1 MASARL
7 IGGRRVHGATLAALA
22 LAVTL
27 GPPQPAQGQTRPDL
41 GWGAATE
48 VKPAR
53 PKPPPQAKPQARP
66 AAPVVANRR
75 SPALSAALPPANAV
89 VGATIEHDEART
101 VVAFDLGGP
110 VEASV
115 RSLSN
120 PPRVI
125 VDLPETEFRL
135 PAEARSQ
142 ASGLVKA
149 YRYGLIDQGKS
160 RIVIDTTDPVRV
172 DRSEVVLAEAGG
184 AFRLEIVMAKVSE
197 RELAALELAE
207 AVRSIEPSAMVEA
220 EARSRTGPSPRPVIV
235 VDPGHGGIDPGALGS
250 QSSEKDLVLAVSRQ
264 IERALLATGRYE
276 VVLTRSR
283 DVFVSLD
290 ERVAMSRRLSADLF
304 LSVHADS
311 APSRDRAPAIRGAT
325 IYTLAEQAS
334 DDAVRQK
341 AEKENAVDLLAGL
354 PASTIADDQVR
365 NILLD
370 LMRRETHAF
379 ATDFRQTLVKSMRE
393 RVLLA
398 RDPMRSG
405 PFKVLRQAG
414 SPAVLLELGYI
425 SNADDERIMQQ
436 PDWQARVAASV
447 VRAIDAHF
455 RDRTAA
461 RR

>member
-1 MASARL
+1 
-7 IGGRRVHGATLAALA
+7 V
-22 LAVTL
+22 
-27 GPPQPAQGQTRPDL
+27 P
-41 GWGAATE
+41 
-48 VKPAR
+48 VKPA
-53 PKPPPQAKPQARP
+53 
-66 AAPVVANRR
+66 
-75 SPALSAALPPANAV
+75 PANAV
-89 VGATIEHDEART
+89 VGATIEHDDART
-101 VVAFDLGGP
+101 VMAFDLGGP

-135 PAEARSQ
+135 PEEARSQ

-184 AFRLEIVMAKVSE
+184 AFRLEIVMAKVTE
-197 RELAALELAE
+197 RELAAVELAE

-220 EARSRTGPSPRPVIV
+220 ETKGRSGPPPRPVIV

-276 VVLTRSR
+276 VAMTRNR

-334 DDAVRQK
+334 DDLVRQK
-341 AEKENAVDLLAGL
+341 AEKENSVDLLAGL

-370 LMRRETHAF
+370 LMRRETQSF
-379 ATDFRQTLVKSMRE
+379 ATDFRQTLVSSLRD

-436 PDWQARVAASV
+436 PDWQARVASSI